1 MQTNRFRILLPAMV
15 LAALTGCQSGPY
27 EVARFKDQVI
37 TSESLLREME
47 KNAPSSLSDT
57 SFTERGVNEFLD
69 RYIVYRLKVLDGQ
82 AKGFHQDSVLL
93 QEFAQYKRTL
103 AQNRVMDG
111 AIKKNLIEEL
121 YSRRQKMMHASH
133 ILIQYNPSR
142 GQGDSTVP
150 WLRINGILK
159 EIKNGL
165 SFEEAARKHSED
177 PSAKQNGGDLG
188 WFTGGDMVYP
198 FENAVYNSVR
208 DSVIGPIRTSFG
220 YHLIKVHGEKPSSD
234 PRYISHIMLMFADD
248 KDSTVQRTVIDSA
261 YQLIVKGDSFDRL
274 VQELSEDFPSK
285 QNKGSMGEWKPSGR
299 VPEFD
304 HMIFDVMKSAGEISP
319 VVKTRW
325 GYHIIRLDSLGKRPT
340 LDQEYENL
348 SRIVSRQTDRLDSR
362 KAQLFKELTP
372 KNKINVNRS
381 VLKAVSASAAL
392 WKAQPKD
399 SAGVD
404 IPLATAL
411 DSVYQSTVLSSSEG
425 VLTVNGLIT
434 WGEGRG
440 MSSRFT
446 KSAETNEKLIE
457 QFLTDYYIEEY
468 INHLDK
474 YDPEFVDILASF
486 KDGLVLFKWMENELW
501 QPAVP
506 SDEELTA
513 IRKETPEQY
522 QWPERG
528 KFAVLSIR
536 NFNHADSLVRFPV
549 VKPEPKPAKGK
560 KGKTAPVKPWSPPAT
575 FDELVNLM
583 SDNNLI
589 VALDTLVVAPGDGED
604 ASRLWGKPFNKVDL
618 SLVFINNR
626 PSFVF
631 FLDKVPAAPKSLDEA
646 RADLTRIY
654 NERLQRKRE
663 VESIENLKK
672 NASIQINQEAVKR
685 FVSDKKKS

>member
-1 MQTNRFRILLPAMV
+1 MQTNRFRLLLPAMV

-27 EVARFKDQVI
+27 EIARFKDQTI
-37 TSESLLREME
+37 TSESLLKEME
-47 KNAPSSLSDT
+47 KNAPSTLTDT
-57 SFTERGVNEFLD
+57 SFTETGVNEFLD
-69 RYIVYRLKVLDGQ
+69 RYIVYRLKVMDGQ

-93 QEFAQYKRTL
+93 QEFNQYKKTL

-150 WLRINGILK
+150 WLRINGVLK

-165 SFEEAARKHSED
+165 AFGEAARKHSED

-198 FENAVYNSVR
+198 FENAVFNAAK

-220 YHLIKVHGEKPSSD
+220 YHLIKVHGEKPASD

-248 KDSTVQRTVIDSA
+248 KDSTEQRAVIDSA
-261 YQLIVKGDSFDRL
+261 YQLIQNGGSFDQL

-304 HMIFDVMKSAGEISP
+304 HLIFDVMKSAGEISP

-325 GYHIIRLDSLGKRPT
+325 GFHIVRLDSLGKKPT
-340 LDQEYENL
+340 LEQEYDNL

-372 KNKINVNRS
+372 KNKIVVNRP
-381 VLKAVSASAAL
+381 VLKALSASAAA
-392 WKAQPKD
+392 WKGQPKD
-399 SAGVD
+399 TTGAD
-404 IPLATAL
+404 IPLASAL
-411 DSVYQSTVLSSSEG
+411 DSVYKSTLLSSSEG
-425 VLTVNGLIT
+425 VLTVDGLVT

-440 MSSRFT
+440 LSARFT
-446 KSAETNEKLIE
+446 KSADANEKLIE
-457 QFLTDYYIEEY
+457 QSLTEYYLEEY
-468 INHLDK
+468 INHLEK
-474 YDPEFVDILASF
+474 YDPEFVDILSSF

-501 QPAVP
+501 QPGTP
-506 SDEELTA
+506 TDDELTA
-513 IRKETPEQY
+513 ILEETPDQY
-522 QWPERG
+522 RWPERG

-536 NFNHADSLVRFPV
+536 NFNQADSLVRFPV

-560 KGKTAPVKPWSPPAT
+560 KGKPAPVKPWSPPAT
-575 FDELVNLM
+575 FDDLVNLM
-583 SDNNLI
+583 SDNHLI
-589 VALDTLVVAPGDGED
+589 VALDTLVVAPGDGDD

-626 PSFVF
+626 PSFVY
-631 FLDKVPAAPKSLDEA
+631 FLDKVPAASKSLDEA
-646 RADLTRIY
+646 RPELTRVY

-663 VESIENLKK
+663 VESLENLKK
-672 NASIQINQEAVKR
+672 HAAIQINQEAVKR
-685 FVSDKKKS
+685 FVSEKKKF